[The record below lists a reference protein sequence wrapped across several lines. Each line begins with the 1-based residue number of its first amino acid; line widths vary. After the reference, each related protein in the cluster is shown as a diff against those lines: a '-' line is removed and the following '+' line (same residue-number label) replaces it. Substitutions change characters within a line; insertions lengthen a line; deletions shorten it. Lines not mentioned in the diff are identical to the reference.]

1 MQDVLDDP
9 SRRRQ
14 ERRQRHLLRLH
25 FLMSVVSLSAPAAAA
40 GLALP
45 LCSEKPSAPTPH
57 TGLVVSSEPPG
68 GVDGAGEK

>member
-1 MQDVLDDP
+1 
-9 SRRRQ
+9 
-14 ERRQRHLLRLH
+14 
-25 FLMSVVSLSAPAAAA
+25 MSSTTHPGGGRNGDNDTSCGCTYVGGVLSAPAAAA